1 MVFNYLEINSFFGEK
16 YSFFGKN
23 LVWSYTDWPAS
34 QGGELL
40 TTVPI
45 DEALKIGYHGGY
57 SRLILRGWTR
67 VELTHFLCYTWKQR
81 LIQIKMH
88 SKILLYSSTTL
99 RFLFYVLV
107 LLYAGYVLFDFFL
120 DGTNHTN
127 WMISIKIQRTGFIT
141 TIIFFL
147 LYLLVGKLPPFT
159 NIRTGWSKKYGLK
172 LSWNIYKTSTYN
184 RNLRVFSTVV

>member
-1 MVFNYLEINSFFGEK
+1 MVFNYLEINSFFSEK

-67 VELTHFLCYTWKQR
+67 VELTHFLGYTWKQR

-107 LLYAGYVLFDFFL
+107 LLYAGYVLFDFFSWWNQSYEL
-120 DGTNHTN
+120 DDLNKNPAYWFYYYHN
-127 WMISIKIQRTGFIT
+127 ILP
-141 TIIFFL
+141 II
-147 LYLLVGKLPPFT
+147 P
-159 NIRTGWSKKYGLK
+159 TGWKTS
-172 LSWNIYKTSTYN
+172 SIYKYTYW
-184 RNLRVFSTVV
+184 LK

>member
-99 RFLFYVLV
+99 RW
-107 LLYAGYVLFDFFL
+107 LLLGSYF
-120 DGTNHTN
+120 
-127 WMISIKIQRTGFIT
+127 T
-141 TIIFFL
+141 TWSYYTQDTYCLIFFL
-147 LYLLVGKLPPFT
+147 MEPI
-159 NIRTGWSKKYGLK
+159 IRTGWSQ
-172 LSWNIYKTSTYN
+172 
-184 RNLRVFSTVV
+184 